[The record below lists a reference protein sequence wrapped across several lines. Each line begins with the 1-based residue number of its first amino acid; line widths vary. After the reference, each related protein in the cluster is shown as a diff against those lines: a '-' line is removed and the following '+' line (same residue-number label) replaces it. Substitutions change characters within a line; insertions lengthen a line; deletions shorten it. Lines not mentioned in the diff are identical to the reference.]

1 MFKSLNIR
9 IEDIDIETDS
19 SSPPSPIL
27 IVEDNSFNVIA
38 IQAVLDEFGL
48 TDTELAMN
56 GQLAVD
62 KVTSIMRTGM
72 YQLILMDCNMPV
84 MDGY

>member
-1 MFKSLNIR
+1 MFKSLNIK
-9 IEDIDIETDS
+9 IEDIDIETEN

-56 GQLAVD
+56 G
-62 KVTSIMRTGM
+62 
-72 YQLILMDCNMPV
+72 
-84 MDGY
+84 

>member
-1 MFKSLNIR
+1 MFRMFKSLNIK
-9 IEDIDIETDS
+9 IEDIDIETEN

-48 TDTELAMN
+48 TDTELAMK
-56 GQLAVD
+56 G
-62 KVTSIMRTGM
+62 
-72 YQLILMDCNMPV
+72 
-84 MDGY
+84 